1 MTDSTY
7 DVFISYSSKDADWVR
22 GTLLQALEEAG
33 LRVYIDFRDFEIGT
47 PSLVNM
53 ERGVEESRHT
63 LVVLTPNWISSE
75 WTEFESL
82 LVGTS
87 DPAGRRRKLIPLM
100 LAKCD
105 LPPRIAMLT
114 YVDFTQ
120 DNLDLSWQRLLR
132 GLGAPSASAP
142 PAAPRRAEAGPR
154 TAAPAG
160 DGQEHDLVDLR
171 DKLIDRCD
179 LGDLRNLCFS
189 MGLDYDNYPSAKQ
202 DFIIALLND
211 LRRKGRVDEFIRVLR
226 ADAPW
231 VLR

>member
-7 DVFISYSSKDADWVR
+7 DVFISYSSKDGEWVQN
-22 GTLLQALEEAG
+22 TLLPALERAG
-33 LRVYIDFRDFEIGT
+33 LRVYIDFRDFEVGT

-53 ERGVEESRHT
+53 ERGVERSRHT
-63 LVVLTPNWISSE
+63 LVVLTPNWIDSE

-82 LVGTS
+82 LVGTA

-100 LAKCD
+100 LEECE
-105 LPPRIAMLT
+105 LPPRIRMLT

-120 DNLDLSWQRLLR
+120 GNLDLSWQRLLR
-132 GLGAPSASAP
+132 GLGAPSETATPSAP
-142 PAAPRRAEAGPR
+142 ER
-154 TAAPAG
+154 TAPSTAASTS
-160 DGQEHDLVDLR
+160 EMVDLR
-171 DKLIDRCD
+171 DKLVERCD

-189 MGLDYDNYPSAKQ
+189 MGIDYDNYPRAKR
-202 DFIIALLND
+202 DFIIELLKD
-211 LRRKGRVDEFIRVLR
+211 LRKWGRVDEFLRVLR

>member
-1 MTDSTY
+1 MTHPTY

-22 GTLLQALEEAG
+22 GTLLPALEEAG

-47 PSLVNM
+47 PGLVNM
-53 ERGVEESRHT
+53 ERGVEGSRHT
-63 LVVLTPNWISSE
+63 LVVLTPNWLSSE

-82 LVGTS
+82 LVGTA

-120 DNLDLSWQRLLR
+120 GDPDLAWQRLLR
-132 GLGAPSASAP
+132 GLGAPVTGAV
-142 PAAPRRAEAGPR
+142 PAAPQR
-154 TAAPAG
+154 AAPRPAAPTK
-160 DGQEHDLVDLR
+160 DAQEPDLVDLR
-171 DKLIDRCD
+171 DRLIERCD

-189 MGLDYDNYPSAKQ
+189 MGIDYDNYPSAKR
-202 DFIIALLND
+202 DFIVELLND
-211 LRRKGRVDEFIRVLR
+211 LRKWGRVEEFLRVLQ

>member
-1 MTDSTY
+1 MADSTY
-7 DVFISYSSKDADWVR
+7 DVFISYSNKDGDWVR
-22 GTLLQALEEAG
+22 GTLLPALEKAG
-33 LRVYIDFRDFEIGT
+33 LRACIDFRDFEIDT

-63 LVVLTPNWISSE
+63 LVVLTPNWIRSE

-82 LVGTS
+82 LVGTA

-100 LAKCD
+100 LEKCD

-120 DNLDLSWQRLLR
+120 GDLDLSWQRLLR
-132 GLGAPSASAP
+132 GLGAPSASATP
-142 PAAPRRAEAGPR
+142 GAPRS
-154 TAAPAG
+154 AASTG
-160 DGQEHDLVDLR
+160 SGLVDLR
-171 DKLIDRCD
+171 DKLLDRCD
-179 LGDLRNLCFS
+179 LSDLRNLCFS

-202 DFIIALLND
+202 DFVIALLND
-211 LRRKGRVDEFIRVLR
+211 LRRKGRVEEFLRVLQ